1 MTKLSIKQFIKHFI
15 NKYRQKRIDYQPK
28 TFEKNDLTIAVN
40 ILYIKEKEISP
51 VYISKTN
58 SNFEK
63 KNYYYYYYDQPN
75 EEKEGWHYIK
85 VKKLHY

>member
-28 TFEKNDLTIAVN
+28 TFEKNNLTIAVN

-63 KNYYYYYYDQPN
+63 KIIIIITINQT
-75 EEKEGWHYIK
+75 
-85 VKKLHY
+85 KKKKAGIILK

>member
-28 TFEKNDLTIAVN
+28 TFEKNNLTIAVN

-63 KNYYYYYYDQPN
+63 KIIIIIITINQT
-75 EEKEGWHYIK
+75 
-85 VKKLHY
+85 KKKKAGIILK

>member
-63 KNYYYYYYDQPN
+63 KIIIIIITINQT
-75 EEKEGWHYIK
+75 
-85 VKKLHY
+85 KKKKAGIILK

>member
-28 TFEKNDLTIAVN
+28 TFEKNNLTIAVN

-63 KNYYYYYYDQPN
+63 KIIIIIIITINQT
-75 EEKEGWHYIK
+75 
-85 VKKLHY
+85 KKKKAGIILK